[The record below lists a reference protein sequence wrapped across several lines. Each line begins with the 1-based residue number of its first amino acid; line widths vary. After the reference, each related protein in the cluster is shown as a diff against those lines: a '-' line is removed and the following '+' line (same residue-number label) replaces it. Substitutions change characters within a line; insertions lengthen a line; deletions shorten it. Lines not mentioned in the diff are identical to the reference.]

1 MPEHRLVS
9 DDEFQR
15 IEVIT
20 GVARRRRWS
29 AEQKLRIVED
39 SLQSGESVSV
49 VARRHGVAPNLLFR
63 WRRLASEG
71 GAAAVTADDGVT
83 SNGEVRRLE
92 ERIRELERHLGR
104 KTLEVEILKEAVAR
118 SRLKKPILLAASRG
132 AGDSR

>member
-1 MPEHRLVS
+1 MPEHRLMS

-20 GVARRRRWS
+20 GVARRRCWS
-29 AEQKLRIVED
+29 AEQKLQIVEE
-39 SLQSGESVSV
+39 SVRSGESVSV

-71 GAAAVTADDGVT
+71 GATAVTADDGVT
-83 SNGEVRRLE
+83 SNAEVRRLE
-92 ERIRELERHLGR
+92 GRIRELERQLGR
-104 KTLEVEILKEAVAR
+104 KTLEIEILKEAIAR
-118 SRLKKPILLAASRG
+118 SRAKKPILLAASRA